1 MISCSFCGKPAIKVG
16 PLVKGQPVNGQP
28 PAEIYIGCVQQA
40 IQAISENQMGKPRV
54 ARLVALKIPTPQAV
68 VDHLDQSVIGQ
79 DDAKKVMAIAVV
91 NHYKRLVAQNAK
103 RTGHALDDVQIGKS
117 NILLLGPT
125 GCGKTLLART
135 LAKIL
140 QVPFAIGD
148 ATTLTEAGYVGDD
161 VENLLVRLLQAAD
174 GDVEAARKGILYVD
188 EIDKIARS
196 QGNVSIT
203 RDVSGE
209 GVQQGLLKMLEG
221 TLANVPP
228 AGGRKHP
235 EQTCIQFD
243 TSNVLFI
250 CGGAFGGL
258 EEIVARRMQH
268 RAIGFHVEAVA
279 EDEATQD
286 RLLAQVRPQ
295 DLIEFGLIPE
305 FVGRLP
311 VVVHVDQLGEEAL
324 RRILTEPKNALLKQ
338 FAKLA
343 LMDGIQLD
351 FAPDAVA
358 EIARQAAALGTGAR
372 ALRSIVERIVQPVL
386 FNPQRGRQVVTA
398 ALVRSVER
406 RKAS

>member
-1 MISCSFCGKPAIKVG
+1 MKKQDPQLEQKCDFCGKPSKPVG
-16 PLVKGQPVNGQP
+16 PLVEGQEAAICIN
-28 PAEIYIGCVQQA
+28 CVQSAVQA
-40 IQAISENQMGKPRV
+40 ITQNQIGRPKV
-54 ARLVALKIPTPQAV
+54 ARPAPLRIPSPQAV
-68 VDHLDQSVIGQ
+68 IDHLDQSVIGQ

-103 RTGHALDDVQIGKS
+103 RTGHALDDVQIDKS

-174 GDVEAARKGILYVD
+174 GDVEAAQKGILYVD

-221 TLANVPP
+221 TVANVPP

-258 EEIVARRMQH
+258 AEIVAWRM
-268 RAIGFHVEAVA
+268 
-279 EDEATQD
+279 
-286 RLLAQVRPQ
+286 
-295 DLIEFGLIPE
+295 
-305 FVGRLP
+305 
-311 VVVHVDQLGEEAL
+311 
-324 RRILTEPKNALLKQ
+324 
-338 FAKLA
+338 
-343 LMDGIQLD
+343 
-351 FAPDAVA
+351 
-358 EIARQAAALGTGAR
+358 AAG
-372 ALRSIVERIVQPVL
+372 
-386 FNPQRGRQVVTA
+386 QRGAGSGGGGRSGHMTVT
-398 ALVRSVER
+398 
-406 RKAS
+406 